1 MQELPKLRPLPT
13 EANNNLWNP
22 EELGKDP
29 STPLVILDV
38 NIAESVLLN
47 MSSIY
52 IYDLD
57 NTAS

>member
-1 MQELPKLRPLPT
+1 MQELPKLRLLQT
-13 EANNNLWNP
+13 EANSNLWNP

-29 STPLVILDV
+29 STPLVNPDV
-38 NIAESVLLN
+38 NIAEAVLLN